1 MAKGFFTQ
9 GMSLLTNGQTTLDN
23 VGSALF
29 QQGFDIVK
37 ELPDQHNGAFAS
49 PTLVIAFLPDVNG
62 YAAVDVVNQPWP
74 DTMGGPKS
82 DVETFAAWS
91 MGWFGPFAYPGGLAR
106 ARQHAWSWQP
116 GRTIP
121 EAHSGF
127 IRVRTSYVFG
137 CNEDVRL
144 LPPDYD
150 PVAEMMFLSR
160 AVMALLE
167 ALESFAISIPTERY
181 SRLSLLPRTL
191 GYLH

>member
-91 MGWFGPFAYPGGLAR
+91 MGWFGPFAYPGGLAGGNT
-106 ARQHAWSWQP
+106 HGP
-116 GRTIP
+116 GNRTGP
-121 EAHSGF
+121 SPKPTVALFGSAQATCSVATKTYDF
-127 IRVRTSYVFG
+127 SLRTTI
-137 CNEDVRL
+137 
-144 LPPDYD
+144 
-150 PVAEMMFLSR
+150 LSR
-160 AVMALLE
+160 
-167 ALESFAISIPTERY
+167 R
-181 SRLSLLPRTL
+181 
-191 GYLH
+191 